1 MNLDAPIVFLGPTC
15 PADDVLSILPEAMV
29 VPPVQRGDLY
39 RYRIL
44 KHSLFV
50 IIDGV
55 FGNAP
60 AISPREVIDVLADG
74 VTVIG
79 ASSMGAIRAADCAP
93 AGAIGIGEIYR
104 LYKRR
109 ILSSEDEVAVVYRA
123 DQPFPPLSEPLINM
137 RVALHRATR
146 AGLLPSTDAAL
157 IISAARAT
165 HYSERTWQSA
175 FATAGIRFS
184 DAIADY
190 VRTVD
195 VKRTDARVAFRW
207 AARPLHCGPRQAQS
221 HAAPILSRVSGRW
234 RERAPDPLDGK
245 AGAAILHD
253 LVIWLA
259 TSGHMYKM
267 QLPNPRKLIRLAN
280 TPEGDGMPLDLYD
293 FSSFWQSADSEA
305 AVMRFTIH
313 QRGEV
318 EARGLDLTIGAR
330 ELRLAELEISDAHS
344 TSSWDELMDCHRPF
358 SEFCRRLAYY
368 RTALAMTKRLKQTL
382 FSTVDPAQQR
392 HDKAPQWRRP

>member
-1 MNLDAPIVFLGPTC
+1 MKLDAPIVFLGPTC

-60 AISPREVIDVLADG
+60 AISPREVIDILADG

-93 AGAIGIGEIYR
+93 AGAIGIGEIHR

-137 RVALHRATR
+137 RLALHRATR
-146 AGLLPSTDAAL
+146 AGLLLSTDAAL
-157 IISAARAT
+157 IISAARAM

-175 FATAGIRFS
+175 FAAAGIRFS
-184 DAIADY
+184 DAIVDY

-195 VKRTDARVAFRW
+195 VKRTDARAAFRR
-207 AARPLHCGPRQAQS
+207 AARLLHCGPRQAQS

-245 AGAAILHD
+245 AGAPILHD

-267 QLPNPRKLIRLAN
+267 QLRNPRKLILLAN

-318 EARGLDLTIGAR
+318 EARGLDLTIRAR

-344 TSSWDELMDCHRPF
+344 TSSWDALMDRHRPF
-358 SEFCRRLAYY
+358 SEFCRRLTCY
-368 RTALAMTKRLKQTL
+368 RSALAMTKRLKQTL
-382 FSTVDPAQQR
+382 FSTVDPAHQR
-392 HDKAPQWRRP
+392 HSKAPQWRRP

>member
-1 MNLDAPIVFLGPTC
+1 MELDSPIVFLGPTC
-15 PADDVLSILPEAMV
+15 PIDDVLPILPEAMV

-55 FGNAP
+55 FDNAP

-74 VTVIG
+74 ATVIG

-109 ILSSEDEVAVVYRA
+109 VLSSEDEVAVVYRP

-137 RVALHRATR
+137 RVALRRAAR
-146 AGLLPSTDAAL
+146 AGLLAGTDATL
-157 IISAARAT
+157 IISAACAT

-175 FATAGIRFS
+175 FAAAGIRFS

-195 VKRTDARVAFRW
+195 VKRTDARAAFRR
-207 AARPLHCGPRQAQS
+207 ARTLHCGPREAQT
-221 HAAPILSRVSGRW
+221 HAAPILSRVSGRS

-245 AGAAILHD
+245 ACAAILQD

-267 QLPNPRKLIRLAN
+267 QLHSPCKLIRLAN
-280 TPEGDGMPLDLYD
+280 TPEGGGMPLDLYD
-293 FSSFWQSADSEA
+293 FSNFWQSADSEA
-305 AVMRFTIH
+305 AVMKFTVH

-318 EARGLDLTIGAR
+318 EARELGLTIRAR
-330 ELRLAELEISDAHS
+330 ELRMAELEISDAHS
-344 TSSWDELMDCHRPF
+344 TSSWDALMDRHQPF
-358 SEFCRRLAYY
+358 PEFCRRLTYY
-368 RTALAMTKRLKQTL
+368 RTALAVTKRLKQTL
-382 FSTVDPAQQR
+382 FSTVDQVQQGYS
-392 HDKAPQWRRP
+392 KAPQWRRP